1 MLLKVLE
8 SYQNNDNDN
17 LICIRVTIHTMH
29 ELAVTFKTVL
39 ITPEI
44 NALTISSL
52 LYFCTVQS
60 KNSRNLPH

>member
-1 MLLKVLE
+1 MLLKALE

-17 LICIRVTIHTMH
+17 LICIHVTIHTMH
-29 ELAVTFKTVL
+29 ELAVTFKTVF

-60 KNSRNLPH
+60 KNSRNLPR